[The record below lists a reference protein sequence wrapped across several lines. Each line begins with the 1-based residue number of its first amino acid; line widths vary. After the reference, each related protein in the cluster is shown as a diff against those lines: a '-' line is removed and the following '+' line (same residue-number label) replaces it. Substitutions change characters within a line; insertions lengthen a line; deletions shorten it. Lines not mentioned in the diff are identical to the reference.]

1 MLLKKK
7 KPTACISEA
16 NECKEANQCEYGVC
30 LVNSLG
36 CFG

>member
-7 KPTACISEA
+7 NPTACISEA
-16 NECKEANQCEYGVC
+16 KEANQCEYGVC